1 MIVMI
6 FEFTAS
12 DKHFDE
18 YMHEAAALRPL
29 LSGIK
34 GFISIE
40 RFESKAT
47 PGKFVSVGFFEDEN
61 AVREWRNL
69 PEHRRVQ
76 QLGRARLFE
85 NYRLCI
91 ASVIRDY
98 SMSSREQ
105 APEDSKV
112 AHNSRKYRDV

>member
-1 MIVMI
+1 MIAMI

-12 DKHFDE
+12 EKHFEE
-18 YMHEAAALRPL
+18 YMVEAAALRPL
-29 LSGIK
+29 VAGIN

-40 RFESKAT
+40 RFESKST
-47 PGKFVSVGFFEDEN
+47 PGKFVSIGFFEDER
-61 AVREWRNL
+61 AVSEWRNL

-85 NYRLCI
+85 SYRLRI
-91 ASVIRDY
+91 ASVVRDY

-105 APEDSKV
+105 APEDSRLKHD
-112 AHNSRKYRDV
+112 ASEE

>member
-1 MIVMI
+1 MIAMI

-34 GFISIE
+34 GFISVE
-40 RFESKAT
+40 RFESKTT
-47 PGKFVSVGFFEDEN
+47 PGKFVSIGFFEDEN
-61 AVREWRNL
+61 ALREWRNL
-69 PEHRRVQ
+69 PEHRRAQ
-76 QLGRARLFE
+76 QLGRTRLFKS
-85 NYRLCI
+85 YRLRI

-98 SMSSREQ
+98 TMSDREH
-105 APEDSKV
+105 APEDSRL
-112 AHNSRKYRDV
+112 AHDSREE

>member
-12 DKHFDE
+12 EKHFDE
-18 YMHEAAALRPL
+18 YMSEAAALRPL
-29 LSGIK
+29 VSSIK
-34 GFISIE
+34 GFISVE
-40 RFESKAT
+40 RFESKTT
-47 PGKFVSVGFFEDEN
+47 PGKFVSIGFFEDED

-69 PEHRRVQ
+69 PEHRHAQ

-85 NYRLCI
+85 SYRLRI

-98 SMSSREQ
+98 SMSDREEAPHDSRLMHDEGK
-105 APEDSKV
+105 A
-112 AHNSRKYRDV
+112 

>member
-1 MIVMI
+1 MIAMI

-12 DKHFDE
+12 EKHFDE
-18 YMHEAAALRPL
+18 YMREAAALRPL
-29 LSGIK
+29 LSGIN

-40 RFESKAT
+40 RFESKTT
-47 PGKFVSVGFFEDEN
+47 PCKFVSIGFFEDEN
-61 AVREWRNL
+61 AVQEWRNL

-85 NYRLCI
+85 NYRLRI

-98 SMSSREQ
+98 SMSSRGQ
-105 APEDSKV
+105 APEDSKL
-112 AHNSRKYRDV
+112 AHDAREY

>member
-1 MIVMI
+1 MIAMI

-12 DKHFDE
+12 NNHFDE
-18 YMHEAAALRPL
+18 YMREAAALRPL

-34 GFISIE
+34 GFISVE
-40 RFESKAT
+40 RFESKTT
-47 PGKFVSVGFFEDEN
+47 PGKFVSIGFFDDES

-85 NYRLCI
+85 SYRLRI

-98 SMSSREQ
+98 SMSGREQ
-105 APEDSKV
+105 APEDSRL
-112 AHNSRKYRDV
+112 AHDAMEN

>member
-1 MIVMI
+1 MIAMI

-12 DKHFDE
+12 EKHFEE
-18 YMHEAAALRPL
+18 YMAEAAALRPL
-29 LSGIK
+29 VAGIR

-40 RFESKAT
+40 RFESKST
-47 PGKFVSVGFFEDEN
+47 PGKFVSIGFFEDER
-61 AVREWRNL
+61 AVAEWRNL

-85 NYRLCI
+85 DYRLRI
-91 ASVIRDY
+91 ASVVRDY

-105 APEDSKV
+105 APEDSRLKHD
-112 AHNSRKYRDV
+112 AREE

>member
-1 MIVMI
+1 MIVMV

-12 DKHFDE
+12 IEHFDE
-18 YMHEAAALRPL
+18 YMREAAALRPL
-29 LSGIK
+29 LSEIA

-40 RFESKAT
+40 RFESRTT
-47 PGKFVSVGFFEDEN
+47 PGKFVSIGFFEDEN

-76 QLGRARLFE
+76 QLGRNRLFE
-85 NYRLCI
+85 NYRLRI

-98 SMSSREQ
+98 SMSNREQ
-105 APEDSKV
+105 APEDSRL
-112 AHNSRKYRDV
+112 AHDSTER

>member
-1 MIVMI
+1 MIAMI

-12 DKHFDE
+12 AEHFDE
-18 YMHEAAALRPL
+18 YMQEAAALRPL

-40 RFESKAT
+40 RFESKST
-47 PGKFVSVGFFEDEN
+47 PGKFVSIGFFEDEN

-76 QLGRARLFE
+76 QLGRARLFK
-85 NYRLCI
+85 NYRLRI

-98 SMSSREQ
+98 TMSGREQ
-105 APEDSKV
+105 APEDSRL
-112 AHNSRKYRDV
+112 AHESIKE